1 MKDKATVPIR
11 VGAVSFLNTRPL
23 VRYLDTQGTPKIRL
37 TLEVPSRL
45 ADMMQASELD
55 VALLPSIEYF
65 RGKDYRILPGI
76 SLSSNGMVLS
86 VRIYSKVPLESIRKL
101 ALDTSS
107 RTSVAL
113 TKVLLKRNLGS
124 LPNFVNCSPT
134 TSLCAVDA
142 DAILLIGD
150 PAMAFHSDEPVYTFD
165 LGEEWKKLTG
175 LPFVYAMWVAKP
187 DVELGGLHLILLK
200 ARDEGLTKLAAIA
213 AEASRETGLREEV
226 CFHYL
231 KNIMKYGLGEPEIEA
246 LRVFQKLAAEDGLCP
261 GGVGIA
267 IGYR

>member
-1 MKDKATVPIR
+1 MKDKATAAIR
-11 VGAVSFLNTRPL
+11 VGAVSFLNARPL
-23 VRYLDTQGTPKIRL
+23 VRYLDTQRPPSIQL

-45 ADMMQASELD
+45 ADMMQASQLD

-65 RGKDYRILPGI
+65 RAKDYRILPGI
-76 SLSSNGMVLS
+76 SLSSDGMVLS
-86 VRIYSKVPLESIRKL
+86 VRIYSKIPIENIRKL

-113 TKVLLKRNLGS
+113 SKVLLKRKLGS
-124 LPNFVNCSPT
+124 LPNFVNCAPT
-134 TSLCAVDA
+134 ASLSAIDA

-150 PAMAFHSDEPVYTFD
+150 PAMAFRSDEPVFTFD

-187 DVELGGLHLILLK
+187 DIELSGLHSKLLK
-200 ARDEGLTKLAAIA
+200 ARDEGLTKLDAIA
-213 AEASRETGLREEV
+213 AEASKETGLREEV

-231 KNIMKYGLGEPEIEA
+231 KNIMKYELGEREIEA
-246 LRVFQKLAAEDGLCP
+246 LRVFQRLAAEDGLCP
-261 GGVGIA
+261 GDVRIA
-267 IGYR
+267 IDYR